1 MKKIIALLL
10 ACVMVL
16 GLFAACGA
24 KTETPAA
31 AGTTTQTGTTNAG
44 KTEDAGT
51 TTEAGIPTIT
61 WYSVGGGNPAN
72 WESWTNTVN
81 AYLEEKIGVHLN
93 MQIIG
98 WGDWG
103 ERRNVLVQTG
113 ADYDIMFAPG
123 GDFVNDNAMGACAP
137 LDEYLAECPGLT
149 DLIPDVYFDACRI
162 GGVLYGI
169 PAYKDC
175 SMTNYFVWT
184 KDIVE
189 EFYPDYA
196 NAHTLADIY
205 DGLAACVEGAPGE
218 IGLALASNGF
228 PAVTGQK
235 YDSAGLGDIGIGI
248 AYHGGTEF
256 VPIFE
261 QPEVLADYQ
270 VLADMY
276 ANGLINSD
284 AGVLDTFEGMCIV
297 GLAQGWPDAA
307 LTSWGPGRGCDV
319 VVSQYED
326 TVVSTDTVRGSVL
339 TVNANSKYARECMKL
354 IELVNTDTKLRDMLW
369 YGEEGVN
376 FEYVDENGVQ
386 KVSKLNND
394 WTMAAYTQGT
404 FFIATPEV
412 GQNGY
417 MQIKELNEQAI
428 ASPAMGFAPDKTAI
442 ADQCAALTAVWQSY
456 SSLFTTGTDYSAIEA
471 MMAEM
476 RANGFD
482 EVLAEVNRQY
492 AEWLAANK

>member
-31 AGTTTQTGTTNAG
+31 GESTTTTSGV
-44 KTEDAGT
+44 
-51 TTEAGIPTIT
+51 PTIT

-72 WESWTNTVN
+72 WESWTAKVN
-81 AYLEEKIGVHLN
+81 EYLASKGLNINLN

-103 ERRNVLVQTG
+103 DRRNVLVQTG

-123 GDFVNDNAMGACAP
+123 GDFVTDTGMGACAP
-137 LDEYLAECPGLT
+137 LDEYLAQCPGLT
-149 DLIPDVYFDACRI
+149 DLIPDAYFDACRV

-175 SMTNYFVWT
+175 SMTNYFVWS

-189 EFYPDYA
+189 ANFPGYA
-196 NAHTLADIY
+196 DAHTLADIY
-205 DGLAACVEGAPGE
+205 DGLAACVANSPE

-256 VPIFE
+256 VAIYE
-261 QPEVLADYQ
+261 QADVLADLQ
-270 VLADMY
+270 VLSDMY

-284 AGVLDTFEGMCIV
+284 AAVLDTFEGMCIV
-297 GLAQGWPDAA
+297 GLAQGWPSAA
-307 LTSWGPGRGCDV
+307 QTTWGPGRGCDV

-339 TVNANSKYARECMKL
+339 TINANSKYPLECMKL
-354 IELVNTDTKLRDMLW
+354 IELVNTDTYLRDMLW

-376 FEYVDENGVQ
+376 WEYVDEDGVK
-386 KVSKLNND
+386 KVSKLNQD

-404 FFIATPEV
+404 FFISTPEV
-412 GQNGY
+412 GSLGFIE
-417 MQIKELNEQAI
+417 IKALNEAAI
-428 ASPAMGFAPDKTAI
+428 PSPAMGFTVDRTPI
-442 ADQCAALTAVWQSY
+442 ADQCAALTAIWQTYNNLIS
-456 SSLFTTGTDYSAIEA
+456 TGTDISVVDD

-476 RANGFD
+476 RAAGFD
-482 EVLAEVNRQY
+482 DVLAEINRQY
-492 AEWLAANK
+492 TEWKAAN

>member
-10 ACVMVL
+10 ASVMVL

-31 AGTTTQTGTTNAG
+31 AGNTQTGSTNTG
-44 KTEDAGT
+44 STNTDAG

-93 MQIIG
+93 MQVIG

-149 DLIPDVYFDACRI
+149 DLIPDAYFDACRI

-189 EFYPDYA
+189 EFFPDYA

-205 DGLAACVEGAPGE
+205 DGLEACVNGAPGE

-256 VPIFE
+256 VAIYE
-261 QPEVLADYQ
+261 QPEILADYQ
-270 VLADMY
+270 VLSDMY

-284 AGVLDTFEGMCIV
+284 AGVLDNFEGMCIV
-297 GLAQGWPDAA
+297 GLAQGWPSAA
-307 LTSWGPGRGCDV
+307 ETNWGPGRGCDV

-339 TVNANSKYARECMKL
+339 TINANSPYARECMKL
-354 IELVNTDTKLRDMLW
+354 IELVNTDTKLRDMMW

-386 KVSKLNND
+386 KVKKLNND

-412 GQNGY
+412 GSNGY
-417 MQIKELNEQAI
+417 VEIMALNEA
-428 ASPAMGFAPDKTAI
+428 ATVSPAMGFAPDTTEI
-442 ADQCAALTAVWQSY
+442 ADTLANLAAIRENYASM
-456 SSLFTTGTDYSAIEA
+456 FTTGADISMVDA

-482 EVLAEVNRQY
+482 ECLAVINAQY
-492 AEWLAANK
+492 QEGLANQ

>member
-10 ACVMVL
+10 ASVMVL

-31 AGTTTQTGTTNAG
+31 AGNTQTGSTNTGSTNTGSTETAG
-44 KTEDAGT
+44 V
-51 TTEAGIPTIT
+51 PTIT
-61 WYSVGGGNPAN
+61 WYTVGGGNPAN

-93 MQIIG
+93 MQVIG

-149 DLIPDVYFDACRI
+149 DLIPDAYFDACRI

-169 PAYKDC
+169 PCYKDC

-189 EFYPDYA
+189 EFFPDYA

-205 DGLAACVEGAPGE
+205 DGLEACVNGAPGE

-256 VPIFE
+256 VAIYE
-261 QPEVLADYQ
+261 QPEILADYQ
-270 VLADMY
+270 VLSDMY

-297 GLAQGWPDAA
+297 GLAQGWPSAA
-307 LTSWGPGRGCDV
+307 ETNWGPGRGCDV

-339 TVNANSKYARECMKL
+339 TINANSAYARECMKL
-354 IELVNTDTKLRDMLW
+354 I
-369 YGEEGVN
+369 
-376 FEYVDENGVQ
+376 
-386 KVSKLNND
+386 
-394 WTMAAYTQGT
+394 
-404 FFIATPEV
+404 
-412 GQNGY
+412 
-417 MQIKELNEQAI
+417 
-428 ASPAMGFAPDKTAI
+428 
-442 ADQCAALTAVWQSY
+442 
-456 SSLFTTGTDYSAIEA
+456 
-471 MMAEM
+471 
-476 RANGFD
+476 
-482 EVLAEVNRQY
+482 
-492 AEWLAANK
+492 

>member
-16 GLFAACGA
+16 GLFAACGN
-24 KTETPAA
+24 KPATDA
-31 AGTTTQTGTTNAG
+31 PDADAPEATGG
-44 KTEDAGT
+44 V
-51 TTEAGIPTIT
+51 PTLT
-61 WYSVGGGNPAN
+61 WYTVGGGNPAN

-93 MQIIG
+93 LQVIG

-123 GDFVNDNAMGACAP
+123 GDFVTDTGMGACAP
-137 LDEYLAECPGLT
+137 LDEHLANCPGLT
-149 DLIPDVYFDACRI
+149 ELIPDAYFDACRI

-175 SMTNYFVWT
+175 SMTNYFVWS

-189 EFYPDYA
+189 AYYPEYA
-196 NAHTLADIY
+196 DAHTLADIY
-205 DGLAACVEGAPGE
+205 DGLANCVANSPE

-261 QPEVLADYQ
+261 QPEVIADYE
-270 VLADMY
+270 VLAKMY
-276 ANGLINSD
+276 QNGLINSD

-297 GLAQGWPDAA
+297 GLAQGWPSAA
-307 LTSWGPGRGCDV
+307 QTTWGPGRGCEV

-339 TVNANSKYARECMKL
+339 TINANSKYAAECMKL

-376 FEYVDENGVQ
+376 FEYVDEDGVQ

-412 GQNGY
+412 GSNGY
-417 MQIKELNEQAI
+417 IEIKALNEA
-428 ASPAMGFAPDKTAI
+428 AVPSPAMGFAPDKTAI
-442 ADQCAALTAVWQSY
+442 ADQCAALTAIWQSY
-456 SSLFTTGTDYSAIEA
+456 SSLFTTGTDISALEA
-471 MMAEM
+471 MMVEM
-476 RANGFD
+476 RAAGFD

-492 AEWLAANK
+492 TEWQAANK

>member
-10 ACVMVL
+10 ASVMVL

-31 AGTTTQTGTTNAG
+31 S
-44 KTEDAGT
+44 DSSV
-51 TTEAGIPTIT
+51 PTIT
-61 WYSVGGGNPAN
+61 WYTVGGGNPAN
-72 WESWTNTVN
+72 WDSWTAKVN
-81 AYLEEKIGVHLN
+81 EYLATKGLN
-93 MQIIG
+93 INLNLQVIG

-149 DLIPDVYFDACRI
+149 ELIPDAYFDACRI
-162 GGVLYGI
+162 NGVLYGI
-169 PAYKDC
+169 PCYKDC

-189 EFYPDYA
+189 EFFPDYA

-205 DGLAACVEGAPGE
+205 DGLEACVNGAPGE

-235 YDSAGLGDIGIGI
+235 YDSAGLSDVGIGI

-256 VPIFE
+256 VAIYE
-261 QPEVLADYQ
+261 QPEILADYQ

-284 AGVLDTFEGMCIV
+284 AGVLDNYEGMCIV
-297 GLAQGWPDAA
+297 GLAQGWPSAA
-307 LTSWGPGRGCDV
+307 ETNWGPGRGCDV

-339 TVNANSKYARECMKL
+339 TINANSKYAKECMQL

-386 KVSKLNND
+386 KVKKLNND

-404 FFIATPEV
+404 FFIATPEYGSV
-412 GQNGY
+412 GY
-417 MQIKELNEQAI
+417 IEIKALNEQAVP
-428 ASPAMGFAPDKTAI
+428 SPAMGFAPDTSAI
-442 ADQCAALTAVWQSY
+442 ADQLAALNAIWQNY
-456 SSLFTTGTDYSAIEA
+456 NSLIATGTDISVIDD

-482 EVLAEVNRQY
+482 EVLAEVNRQF
-492 AEWLAANK
+492 AELQAANK

>member
-10 ACVMVL
+10 ASVMVL
-16 GLFAACGA
+16 GLFACGA

-31 AGTTTQTGTTNAG
+31 AGTTGSTNTGSTN
-44 KTEDAGT
+44 AGT
-51 TTEAGIPTIT
+51 TTTAGVPTIT
-61 WYSVGGGNPAN
+61 WYTVGGGNPAN
-72 WESWTNTVN
+72 WDSWTAKVN
-81 AYLEEKIGVHLN
+81 EYLATKGLN
-93 MQIIG
+93 INLNLQVIG

-149 DLIPDVYFDACRI
+149 ELIPDAYFDACRI
-162 GGVLYGI
+162 NGVLYGI
-169 PAYKDC
+169 PCYKDC

-189 EFYPDYA
+189 EFFPDYA
-196 NAHTLADIY
+196 NAHTLAEIY
-205 DGLAACVEGAPGE
+205 DGLEACVNGAPGE

-235 YDSAGLGDIGIGI
+235 YDSAGLSDVGIGI

-256 VPIFE
+256 VAIYE
-261 QPEVLADYQ
+261 QPEILADYQ

-284 AGVLDTFEGMCIV
+284 AGVLDNFEGMCIV
-297 GLAQGWPDAA
+297 GLAQGWPSAA
-307 LTSWGPGRGCDV
+307 ETNWGPGRGCDV

-339 TVNANSKYARECMKL
+339 TINANSKYAKECMQL
-354 IELVNTDTKLRDMLW
+354 IELVNTDTTLRDMLW

-386 KVSKLNND
+386 KVQKLNND

-404 FFIATPEV
+404 FFIATPEYGSV
-412 GQNGY
+412 GY
-417 MQIKELNEQAI
+417 IEIKALNEQAI
-428 ASPAMGFAPDKTAI
+428 PSPAMGFAPDTSAI
-442 ADQCAALTAVWQSY
+442 ADQLAALNAIWQNY
-456 SSLFTTGTDYSAIEA
+456 NSLIATGTDISVIDD
-471 MMAEM
+471 MMEEM

-492 AEWLAANK
+492 TEWCAANK

>member
-31 AGTTTQTGTTNAG
+31 SGNTQTGATNTQTGTT
-44 KTEDAGT
+44 DT
-51 TTEAGIPTIT
+51 TTEGVPTIT
-61 WYSVGGGNPAN
+61 WYSVGGGMPAN
-72 WESWTNTVN
+72 WDSWTAKVN
-81 AYLEEKIGVHLN
+81 EYLASKGLNINLN

-98 WGDWG
+98 WGDWS

-123 GDFVNDNAMGACAP
+123 GDFVNDTNMNACYP
-137 LDEYLAECPGLT
+137 LDELLAEAPGLT
-149 DLIPDVYFDACRI
+149 DLIPAAYFDACRVN
-162 GGVLYGI
+162 GVLYGI

-184 KDIVE
+184 KSIVE
-189 EFYPDYA
+189 EFYPEYTE
-196 NAHTLADIY
+196 AHTLAEIY

-256 VPIFE
+256 VAIFE
-261 QPEVLADYQ
+261 QPEVIADYE
-270 VLADMY
+270 VLAKMY
-276 ANGLINSD
+276 QNGLINSD

-307 LTSWGPGRGCDV
+307 QTTWGPGRGTEV

-339 TVNANSKYARECMKL
+339 TINANTKYAKECMQL
-354 IELVNTDTKLRDMLW
+354 IELVNTDTKLRDMMW

-412 GQNGY
+412 GSNGY
-417 MQIKELNEQAI
+417 AQVQELNEQAI
-428 ASPAMGFAPDKTAI
+428 ASPAMGFAPDTSAI
-442 ADQCAALTAVWQSY
+442 ADQCAALSAVWQSY
-456 SSLFTTGTDYSAIEA
+456 SSLFTTGTDISALES
-471 MMAEM
+471 MMEEM

-492 AEWLAANK
+492 TEWLANNK

>member
-10 ACVMVL
+10 ASVMVL

-31 AGTTTQTGTTNAG
+31 S
-44 KTEDAGT
+44 DSSV
-51 TTEAGIPTIT
+51 PTIT
-61 WYSVGGGNPAN
+61 WYTVGGGNPAN
-72 WESWTNTVN
+72 WDSWTAKVN
-81 AYLEEKIGVHLN
+81 EYLATKGLN
-93 MQIIG
+93 INLNLQVIG

-137 LDEYLAECPGLT
+137 LDEYLADCPGLT
-149 DLIPDVYFDACRI
+149 ELIPDAYFDACRI
-162 GGVLYGI
+162 NGVLYGI
-169 PAYKDC
+169 PCYKDC

-189 EFYPDYA
+189 EFFPDYA

-205 DGLAACVEGAPGE
+205 DGLEACVNGAPGE

-235 YDSAGLGDIGIGI
+235 YDSAGLSDVGIGI

-256 VPIFE
+256 VAIYE
-261 QPEVLADYQ
+261 QPEILADYQ

-284 AGVLDTFEGMCIV
+284 AGVLDNYEGMCIV
-297 GLAQGWPDAA
+297 GLAQGWPSAA
-307 LTSWGPGRGCDV
+307 ETNWGPGRGCDV

-339 TVNANSKYARECMKL
+339 TINANSKYAKECMQL
-354 IELVNTDTKLRDMLW
+354 IELVNTDTTLRDMLW

-386 KVSKLNND
+386 KVKKLNND

-404 FFIATPEV
+404 FFIATPEYGSV
-412 GQNGY
+412 GY
-417 MQIKELNEQAI
+417 IEIKALNEQAVP
-428 ASPAMGFAPDKTAI
+428 SPAMGFAPDTSAI
-442 ADQCAALTAVWQSY
+442 ADQLAALNAIWQNY
-456 SSLFTTGTDYSAIEA
+456 NSLIATGTDISVIDD

-482 EVLAEVNRQY
+482 EVLAEVNRQF
-492 AEWLAANK
+492 AEWQAANK

>member
-16 GLFAACGA
+16 GLFAACGKA
-24 KTETPAA
+24 PATDAPATEAPAANEAETPVAD
-31 AGTTTQTGTTNAG
+31 TTS
-44 KTEDAGT
+44 E
-51 TTEAGIPTIT
+51 IPTIT
-61 WYSVGGGNPAN
+61 WYSVGGGMPAN
-72 WESWTNTVN
+72 WESWTATVN

-98 WGDWG
+98 WGDWSD
-103 ERRNVLVQTG
+103 RRTVLVQTG

-123 GDFVNDNAMGACAP
+123 NDFVTDTGMGACAP
-137 LDEYLAECPGLT
+137 LDDYLAQTPGLT
-149 DLIPDVYFDACRI
+149 DLIPDAYFDACRV

-205 DGLAACVEGAPGE
+205 DGLEACVNGAPGE

-228 PAVTGQK
+228 PAYVGQK

-256 VPIFE
+256 VAVYE
-261 QPEVLADYQ
+261 QPEVLADLQ
-270 VLADMY
+270 VLSEMY
-276 ANGLINSD
+276 ANGLINPD
-284 AGVLDTFEGMCIV
+284 AGVLDNFEGMCIV

-339 TVNANSKYARECMKL
+339 TINANSKYPLECMKL

-417 MQIKELNEQAI
+417 AQVQELNEQAI
-428 ASPAMGFAPDKTAI
+428 PSPAMGFTPDMSAF
-442 ADQCAALTAVWQSY
+442 ADTVAALNAIWQNY
-456 SSLFTTGTDYSAIEA
+456 NSLIATGTDISVVDD

-476 RANGFD
+476 RASGFD
-482 EVLAEVNRQY
+482 DVLAEVNRQY
-492 AEWLAANK
+492 TEWLAANK

>member
-16 GLFAACGA
+16 GLFAACGGNNA
-24 KTETPAA
+24 PAETKAPEAGNNAPAA
-31 AGTTTQTGTTNAG
+31 P
-44 KTEDAGT
+44 
-51 TTEAGIPTIT
+51 EAEGGVPTIT
-61 WYSVGGGNPAN
+61 WYSVGGGMPAN
-72 WESWTNTVN
+72 IDSWTATVN

-93 MQIIG
+93 MQIID
-98 WGDWG
+98 WGSWG

-123 GDFVNDNAMGACAP
+123 GDLVNDANMGACADIEP
-137 LDEYLAECPGLT
+137 FLAEVPGLT
-149 DLIPDVYFDACRI
+149 DLIPAAYFDACRVN
-162 GGVLYGI
+162 GVLYGV
-169 PAYKDC
+169 PCYKDS

-189 EFYPDYA
+189 EYFPEYA
-196 NAHTLADIY
+196 EAHTLAEIY
-205 DGLAACVEGAPGE
+205 DGLANCVANSSEPP
-218 IGLALASNGF
+218 LALASNGF
-228 PAVTGQK
+228 PPLVGQK
-235 YDSAGLGDIGIGI
+235 YDSAGLPDAGIGI
-248 AYHGGTEF
+248 AYEGGTEF
-256 VPIFE
+256 VPVWE
-261 QPEVLADYQ
+261 QADVQADLEVLSK
-270 VLADMY
+270 MY

-284 AGVLDTFEGMCIV
+284 APVLDTWEGMCIV
-297 GLAQGWPDAA
+297 GVAQGWPSAA
-307 LTSWGPGRGCDV
+307 KGWGEGRGTEV

-339 TVNANSKYARECMKL
+339 TINANSSKKLECMKL
-354 IELVNTDTKLRDMLW
+354 IELVNTDTTLRDWLW

-376 FEYVDENGVQ
+376 YEYVEEDGVKKVQ
-386 KVSKLNND
+386 KINTD

-442 ADQCAALTAVWQSY
+442 ADQCAALAAIWQSY

-471 MMAEM
+471 MMVEM

-492 AEWLAANK
+492 TEWLAANK